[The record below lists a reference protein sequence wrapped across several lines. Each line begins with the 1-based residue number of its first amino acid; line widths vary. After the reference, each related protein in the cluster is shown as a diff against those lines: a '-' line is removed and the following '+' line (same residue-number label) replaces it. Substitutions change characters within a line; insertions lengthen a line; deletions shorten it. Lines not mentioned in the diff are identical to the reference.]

1 MEGSMK
7 LIEGLKRL
15 RIIEKRIKSQNSDI
29 TRYASM
35 VSTERPLFETEVK
48 QKKEVKSLIQ
58 SNLDLIKEFMSL
70 KRRIDLTNL
79 QTFREMNGEKYSIA
93 DLLNIQRKAYDM
105 GKSTY
110 NSLND
115 GAAQNRLMTMRHI
128 SSEGKTPV
136 VNRMYTE
143 EERIKGLKYWQD
155 LYDSIGAILEMMNA
169 TVDLIEE

>member
-1 MEGSMK
+1 MK

-15 RIIEKRIKSQNSDI
+15 RIIEKRIKSQNADI

-35 VSTERPLFETEVK
+35 ISTERPLFETEDR

-58 SNLDLIKEFMSL
+58 SNTDLIEEYLGL

-79 QTFREMNGEKYSIA
+79 STFRDLMGKKFSIA
-93 DLLNIQRKAYDM
+93 DLLNIQRKAKEM
-105 GKSTY
+105 GTSTFK
-110 NSLND
+110 SLND
-115 GAAQNRLMTMRHI
+115 SAAQSRLVNMRHM
-128 SSEGKTPV
+128 SSDGKTPV
-136 VNRMYTE
+136 VNRLFTE

-155 LYDSIGAILEMMNA
+155 LYDSIGAILEIMNA